1 MELPRNK
8 MVGIKTKDIVFNP
21 EPLKEEDAQLF
32 QKLKSSILK
41 RGQIRNIVVCESEG
55 GKYECLEGSKITKA
69 MMDLGQEDIM
79 AINLGE
85 LSEDE
90 KNLVRLETFKDY
102 FLVNYSQVGM
112 VMKEMKN
119 KMKVED
125 FCGTIPFDKR
135 QSENLIAMTEFDWE
149 LFAQNKQIEGQK
161 SLFEIFEDE
170 ITEDDVINLNDI
182 IDSWDVNEQSVQQ
195 LAPEEIVEVLIFEEP
210 EEVVKKEETELEKT
224 LNVLV
229 NVIEEQTKIMIPNY
243 VYTDSLQDI
252 QMGSQEEIDTLIAN
266 NEPIVILFRGTF
278 SNCRLFINETIKK

>member
-1 MELPRNK
+1 

-243 VYTDSLQDI
+243 VYTDSINFLIFFKNII
-252 QMGSQEEIDTLIAN
+252 QII
-266 NEPIVILFRGTF
+266 I
-278 SNCRLFINETIKK
+278 IKIKNTKYIIKQND

>member
-79 AINLGE
+79 AINLGV
-85 LSEDE
+85 LLEDE

-252 QMGSQEEIDTLIAN
+252 QMGGQEEIDTLIAN

>member
-79 AINLGE
+79 AINLGV
-85 LSEDE
+85 LLEDE

-135 QSENLIAMTEFDWE
+135 QSENLIAMTEFD
-149 LFAQNKQIEGQK
+149 
-161 SLFEIFEDE
+161 
-170 ITEDDVINLNDI
+170 
-182 IDSWDVNEQSVQQ
+182 
-195 LAPEEIVEVLIFEEP
+195 
-210 EEVVKKEETELEKT
+210 
-224 LNVLV
+224 
-229 NVIEEQTKIMIPNY
+229 
-243 VYTDSLQDI
+243 SLQDI
-252 QMGSQEEIDTLIAN
+252 QMGGQEEIDTLIAN

>member
-1 MELPRNK
+1 
-8 MVGIKTKDIVFNP
+8 
-21 EPLKEEDAQLF
+21 
-32 QKLKSSILK
+32 
-41 RGQIRNIVVCESEG
+41 
-55 GKYECLEGSKITKA
+55 
-69 MMDLGQEDIM
+69 M
-79 AINLGE
+79 AINLGV
-85 LSEDE
+85 LLEDE

-182 IDSWDVNEQSVQQ
+182 IDSWEVNEQSVQQ
-195 LAPEEIVEVLIFEEP
+195 VAPEEIVEELVFEETK
-210 EEVVKKEETELEKT
+210 EVVKQEETELEKT

-252 QMGSQEEIDTLIAN
+252 QMGGQEEIDTLIAN